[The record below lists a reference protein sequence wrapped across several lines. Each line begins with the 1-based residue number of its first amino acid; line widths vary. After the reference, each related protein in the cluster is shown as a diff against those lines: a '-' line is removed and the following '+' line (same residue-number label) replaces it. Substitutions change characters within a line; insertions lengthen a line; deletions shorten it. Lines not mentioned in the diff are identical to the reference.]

1 MQAAASASH
10 KASARGAQ
18 ASTRPCCAV
27 LSASGSSTSGGH
39 FARLQ
44 SAPAARTCA
53 ARQVRAMSNAGAGSS
68 SAAPAP
74 APTTAATATGAAAAA
89 GSASPP
95 HKKIGVLFVCLGNIC
110 RSPTAEAVFRT
121 VVQRA
126 GLAEA
131 FDIDSCGT
139 GGGNPDWF
147 TEGGWSYHEG
157 DPADSRMTL
166 TARKRGVQL
175 TSRSRPLAPLDFGRF
190 DYIVGM
196 DAKNIRAIRTAADY
210 WRVRPMGGDAV
221 PADYAARLSLMT
233 AYCSRFKGEPEVPDP
248 YYGGPAGFERV
259 LDLLDDA
266 CEGLLAAIRQER
278 GL

>member
-1 MQAAASASH
+1 MNSA
-10 KASARGAQ
+10 G
-18 ASTRPCCAV
+18 
-27 LSASGSSTSGGH
+27 ASGSG
-39 FARLQ
+39 
-44 SAPAARTCA
+44 APSPATG
-53 ARQVRAMSNAGAGSS
+53 AGAG
-68 SAAPAP
+68 
-74 APTTAATATGAAAAA
+74 
-89 GSASPP
+89 GSASQPQ
-95 HKKIGVLFVCLGNIC
+95 KKIGVLFVCLGNIC
-110 RSPTAEAVFRT
+110 RSPTAEAVFKA

-157 DPADSRMTL
+157 DAADSRMTL
-166 TARKRGVQL
+166 TARKRGVLL

-210 WRVRPMGGDAV
+210 WRVRPMGADTV
-221 PADYAARLSLMT
+221 PQSYGERLSLMT
-233 AYCSRFKGEPEVPDP
+233 AYCSKFKGEPEVPDP

-266 CEGLLAAIRQER
+266 CEGLLAQIRRER

>member
-1 MQAAASASH
+1 MGSPS
-10 KASARGAQ
+10 S
-18 ASTRPCCAV
+18 
-27 LSASGSSTSGGH
+27 SG
-39 FARLQ
+39 
-44 SAPAARTCA
+44 APAA
-53 ARQVRAMSNAGAGSS
+53 QPG
-68 SAAPAP
+68 P
-74 APTTAATATGAAAAA
+74 ATASAG
-89 GSASPP
+89 GSASQPQQ
-95 HKKIGVLFVCLGNIC
+95 KNIGVLFVCLGNIC
-110 RSPTAEAVFRT
+110 RSPTAEAVFKA

-126 GLAEA
+126 GLADA

-166 TARKRGVQL
+166 TARKRGVLL
-175 TSRSRPLAPLDFGRF
+175 TSRSRPLAPLDFSRF

-210 WRVRPMGGDAV
+210 WRVRPMGADKV
-221 PADYAARLSLMT
+221 PEAYGQRLSLMT
-233 AYCSRFKGEPEVPDP
+233 SYCTKFKGEPEVPDP

-266 CEGLLAAIRQER
+266 CEGLLTQIRQER